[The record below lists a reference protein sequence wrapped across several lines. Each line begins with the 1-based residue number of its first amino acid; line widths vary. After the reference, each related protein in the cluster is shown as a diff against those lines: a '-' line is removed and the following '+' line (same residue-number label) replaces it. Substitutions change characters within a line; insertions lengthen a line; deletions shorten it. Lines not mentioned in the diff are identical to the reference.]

1 MCQGFPQFF
10 LSLFLL
16 WVRLSNVAS
25 WGESLKDR
33 REAAGMSADQLGA
46 KAGVSGE
53 TVRRIERG
61 ENPSSLTRR
70 KIDDALERGSDAD
83 RLSRLEREMVQL
95 RQELA
100 ALVELAERLAGP
112 QVSRPASRPTG
123 PQRR

>member
-1 MCQGFPQFF
+1 
-10 LSLFLL
+10 
-16 WVRLSNVAS
+16 
-25 WGESLKDR
+25 
-33 REAAGMSADQLGA
+33 MSADQLGA

-112 QVSRPASRPTG
+112 PASRPANRPTG
-123 PQRR
+123 PQQRR